1 MSIQD
6 SLLWMCRWAEEKP
19 IDICRTVATAATAMV
34 QVRVNDGSG
43 TDVRDTVH
51 RRSTLRPVARRAC
64 NRPQR
69 FLSGASGL
77 AASVAGSSNS
87 TGGAPGRKQYIGH
100 TNQCGGS
107 PRVLAPRQPLHPS
120 FRHWPPPP
128 LYHVQVHDI
137 ISLQT
142 SRIFLFHLDLSQ

>member
-1 MSIQD
+1 MAQI
-6 SLLWMCRWAEEKP
+6 
-19 IDICRTVATAATAMV
+19 
-34 QVRVNDGSG
+34 RVSDGGG

-69 FLSGASGL
+69 FLSGASGR
-77 AASVAGSSNS
+77 APSAAGSSNS
-87 TGGAPGRKQYIGH
+87 TGGAPGRKRHIGH
-100 TNQCGGS
+100 ES
-107 PRVLAPRQPLHPS
+107 PHWNPVGRARAVGRYPSQPSHPS
-120 FRHWPPPP
+120 FRHRPPSP
-128 LYHVQVHDI
+128 LFPVQVHDI